1 MSITNGLISASSS
14 TGSAPV
20 LSLDAAMQPSALS
33 SPAPV
38 AELEAAFRPAVNAAP
53 ALASAAPA
61 APAAPAAQ
69 PASVE
74 GRAGRQPSTWWHAG
88 VYCSAPAVFLWV
100 VAHLPADMLAQ
111 LFRGPAMPVV
121 LNQLGDALFVCGW
134 AISGILLWGSRRRL
148 RG

>member
-20 LSLDAAMQPSALS
+20 LSLDAAMQPAALS
-33 SPAPV
+33 AAPV
-38 AELEAAFRPAVNAAP
+38 AELETAFRPAVNVTP
-53 ALASAAPA
+53 ALAPAGPA
-61 APAAPAAQ
+61 APAAPAAE
-69 PASVE
+69 PASVD

-134 AISGILLWGSRRRL
+134 AISGILLWGSRRRP